1 MSIIFSRTP
10 TRFQSAHGLHY
21 LHNRQEPIIHRD
33 MTAPNVLLQQITN
46 GLWKAKI
53 ADFGS
58 ANLAHL
64 SNTAGE
70 GNILYTAPE
79 IHPLTSDEHT
89 TKIDVFSYGILLC
102 EVVNAKLPEVLKDLL
117 YRRSEVSVSSLTHPH
132 NILHKEG
139 SS

>member
-1 MSIIFSRTP
+1 
-10 TRFQSAHGLHY
+10 
-21 LHNRQEPIIHRD
+21 
-33 MTAPNVLLQQITN
+33 MTAPNVLLQQIAN

-58 ANLAHL
+58 ANLARL

-117 YRRSEVSVSSLTHPH
+117 EEVKCQSPPLHTLITSCIKRDPAERPAMDGVIDVLHQIPEIRQRRLS
-132 NILHKEG
+132 I
-139 SS
+139 